1 MSDIDINGDEVMDM
15 DGYCDL
21 FFIEV
26 KVDRRFQVKSEDDQ
40 KKQTNEKMQKN
51 KISESYVT

>member
-26 KVDRRFQVKSEDDQ
+26 KVNRRFQVKSEDDQ
-40 KKQTNEKMQKN
+40 KKQTNEKNAKN

>member
-1 MSDIDINGDEVMDM
+1 MSDIDINGDGVMVM

-26 KVDRRFQVKSEDDQ
+26 KVNGRFQVKSEDDQ

>member
-1 MSDIDINGDEVMDM
+1 MSDIDINGDGVMVM

-26 KVDRRFQVKSEDDQ
+26 KVNRRFQVKSEDDQ
-40 KKQTNEKMQKN
+40 KNKQTKKCKKN

>member
-1 MSDIDINGDEVMDM
+1 MSDIDINGDEVMVM

-26 KVDRRFQVKSEDDQ
+26 KVNRRFQVKSEDDQ
-40 KKQTNEKMQKN
+40 KKQTNEKMQKI
-51 KISESYVT
+51 K

>member
-1 MSDIDINGDEVMDM
+1 MSDIDINGDEVMVM

-26 KVDRRFQVKSEDDQ
+26 NRRFQVKSEDDQ
-40 KKQTNEKMQKN
+40 KNKQTKKMQKI
-51 KISESYVT
+51 K

>member
-1 MSDIDINGDEVMDM
+1 MSDINGDGVMVMVM

-26 KVDRRFQVKSEDDQ
+26 KVNRRFQVKSEDDQ
-40 KKQTNEKMQKN
+40 NKQTNEKMQK
-51 KISESYVT
+51 K